1 MKDPMVT
8 ITANCLCSGGGFGL
22 RVENPVQDSSS
33 GDYYCK
39 VVYDLDSGAQV
50 DMYGIDASQ
59 AIRLGVEIA
68 AVHLFLALKQD
79 IIDNPSV
86 DST

>member
-1 MKDPMVT
+1 
-8 ITANCLCSGGGFGL
+8 
-22 RVENPVQDSSS
+22 
-33 GDYYCK
+33 
-39 VVYDLDSGAQV
+39 
-50 DMYGIDASQ
+50 MYGIDASQ